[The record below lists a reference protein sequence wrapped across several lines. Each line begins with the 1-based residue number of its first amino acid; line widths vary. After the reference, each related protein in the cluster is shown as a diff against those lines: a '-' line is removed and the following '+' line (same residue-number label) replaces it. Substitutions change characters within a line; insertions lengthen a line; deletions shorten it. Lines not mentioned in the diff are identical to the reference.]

1 MTMQKQTSNSST
13 KPRPPEVTHKDAH
26 RNATST
32 SVARAFAVLDVL
44 SRQGGSGL
52 SLMGIAK
59 PLQMSKSTTHRY
71 LITLEQLGAVE
82 RDSQDHFRLGL
93 KMIELAGMTLSD
105 NNLHKHG
112 EALLTELADRT
123 LETVHLAVP
132 SGTEVVYIAKADGAR
147 SIRMV
152 SYIGARA
159 PMYCTALGKAIL
171 AYSPTKLV
179 DQVIRAG
186 LTPRTP
192 RTITARRVFLEE
204 LERVRRQGY
213 AVDQEENEI
222 GVCCM
227 GTPILDYDARAIG
240 AISVSGPVERMTPAR
255 QLEFGPI
262 IRETGLRLSKR
273 MGYAR

>member
-1 MTMQKQTSNSST
+1 MQKQTGNSST
-13 KPRPPEVTHKDAH
+13 RSRPPGVTNKDAQ

-44 SRQGGSGL
+44 SRQGSNGL

-71 LITLEQLGAVE
+71 LVTLEQLGAVE
-82 RDSQDHFRLGL
+82 RDSQDHFHLGL
-93 KMIELAGMTLSD
+93 KMIELAGVTLTE
-105 NNLHKHG
+105 NNLHKQG
-112 EALLTELADRT
+112 EVLLTELAERT

-171 AYSPTKLV
+171 AYSPAKLV

-192 RTITARRVFLEE
+192 RTITSRRVFLEE
-204 LERVRRQGY
+204 LEQVRTQGY
-213 AVDQEENEI
+213 AVDQEENET

-227 GTPILDYDARAIG
+227 GSPILDYDRRVIG
-240 AISVSGPVERMTPAR
+240 AISVSGPVERMILAR

-262 IRETGLRLSKR
+262 LRETGLRLSRR